1 MVTKKE
7 TLRLIPSYLRKPC
20 VSNLFMAKGHT
31 HYVLVRGSHVGGGN
45 SKWYTKPPE
54 LWCSFYSIYLIYK
67 FGREPQ
73 NATLRAAVWRPHG
86 VC

>member
-31 HYVLVRGSHVGGGN
+31 HYVLVRGSHVEKKTVSGILNRLNYGVVFIV
-45 SKWYTKPPE
+45 YT
-54 LWCSFYSIYLIYK
+54 
-67 FGREPQ
+67 
-73 NATLRAAVWRPHG
+73 
-86 VC
+86 